1 MTRLFLLMLSFPL
14 PAAALAAAIENAIVV
29 EGDTLEI
36 SGAPKYDFDAP
47 ESGQLYRWSEG
58 LPVWLAGRRLG

>member
-1 MTRLFLLMLSFPL
+1 MLSFPL

-47 ESGQLYRWSEG
+47 ESGQLLPVERQG
-58 LPVWLAGRRLG
+58 LPVWLAGRLG